1 MRLLLCSML
10 LFSFSACFGQE
21 LNLYGCDMLN
31 CVLRDSS
38 INQKFV
44 IDKRVQTPVSI
55 LDEHHFLANCQ
66 ALHTRKLTIDVI
78 ELDDKY
84 GGDKIGSQLVLVN
97 ITANDSSY
105 TVHLYDE
112 SLQLYGVAELKKANN
127 KYYVCRRK
135 FNYRED

>member
-1 MRLLLCSML
+1 MRFLLCSLL
-10 LFSFSACFGQE
+10 LFSFSASFAQE
-21 LNLYGCDMLN
+21 QGLYGCDMLN
-31 CVLRDSS
+31 CVLRDSA

-66 ALHTRKLTIDVI
+66 ALHTKAMTIEI
-78 ELDDKY
+78 AETDDKY

-112 SLQLYGVAELKKANN
+112 SLQLYGVAELKKVNN
-127 KYYVCRRK
+127 KYYVRSRK

>member
-1 MRLLLCSML
+1 MRFLFCSIL
-10 LFSFSACFGQE
+10 FFSFSASFGQE
-21 LNLYGCDMLN
+21 QSLYGCDMLN
-31 CVLRDSS
+31 CVLRDSA

-66 ALHTRKLTIDVI
+66 ALHTKAMTIEI
-78 ELDDKY
+78 SETDDKY

-112 SLQLYGVAELKKANN
+112 SLQLYGVAELKKVNN
-127 KYYVCRRK
+127 KYYVRSRK